1 MISYYLTGV
10 GALFLILFLVV
21 RDKNSSIKA
30 IILKTCTSV
39 MFIAVAFTS
48 LYENPWGNIDK
59 VLIPSTLI
67 IAGLIMGLIGDI
79 VLDFKIYL
87 KGISDKYPAAKK
99 DSELVTY
106 MGMGAFGIGH
116 IFFIAGC
123 VQRFVH
129 NNLDLIWSALGAVI
143 FTAIVFVVSIKLLK
157 MRFGKFLVPAA
168 SYSVLLCFFTA
179 IAATCIATDGALKS
193 TIFLLIGSI
202 LFLLS
207 DLVLSMTYFSKPE
220 DYQKTGPANPE
231 SRVMII
237 VNHVLY
243 YGAQFCIALALRF
256 I

>member
-116 IFFIAGC
+116 VFFIAGC

-129 NNLDLIWSALGAVI
+129 NNLYLIWSALGAVI
-143 FTAIVFVVSIKLLK
+143 FTEIVFVKH
-157 MRFGKFLVPAA
+157 
-168 SYSVLLCFFTA
+168 
-179 IAATCIATDGALKS
+179 
-193 TIFLLIGSI
+193 
-202 LFLLS
+202 
-207 DLVLSMTYFSKPE
+207 
-220 DYQKTGPANPE
+220 KTFENE
-231 SRVMII
+231 IR
-237 VNHVLY
+237 
-243 YGAQFCIALALRF
+243 
-256 I
+256 

>member
-1 MISYYLTGV
+1 MYAYYLTGV
-10 GALFLILFLVV
+10 GALFLILFLVF
-21 RDKNSSIKA
+21 RDKKSSIKA
-30 IILKTCTSV
+30 IIFKTCTSM
-39 MFIAVAFTS
+39 MFIAVAFAS
-48 LYENPWGNIDK
+48 LHENPWGNIDN
-59 VLIPSTLI
+59 VLIPASLI
-67 IAGLIMGLIGDI
+67 ISGLIMGLIGDI

-99 DSELVTY
+99 DSELITY

-116 IFFIAGC
+116 VFYISAC
-123 VQRFVH
+123 VLRFVN
-129 NNLDLIWSALGAVI
+129 NNLNLIWAALGAVV
-143 FTAIVFVVSIKLLK
+143 FTALVFVVSIKLLK

-168 SYSVLLCFFTA
+168 SYSVLLCFFAA
-179 IAATCIATDGALKS
+179 IASICIATDGALKS
-193 TIFLLIGSI
+193 TIFLLIGSL

-207 DLVLSMTYFSKPE
+207 DLVLSMTYFSKSE
-220 DYQKTGPANPE
+220 DYQKTGPMNPE